1 MFFTIGDDATCS
13 FATEIPTGSDCHA
26 SVCTGY
32 RSHGPHVV
40 VQELGRAVTG
50 VWLIPA
56 LRLGGVTTSQVVTGS
71 TAVLFDTRSA
81 GDGAAT
87 ARGTPRRAGGQ
98 RAVTRV
104 RSAGLGRVC

>member
-1 MFFTIGDDATCS
+1 MMPHVLLLQKFQLAVIATHLCVLVI
-13 FATEIPTGSDCHA
+13 A
-26 SVCTGY
+26 VM
-32 RSHGPHVV
+32 GPHVA

-71 TAVLFDTRSA
+71 TVVLFDTRSA